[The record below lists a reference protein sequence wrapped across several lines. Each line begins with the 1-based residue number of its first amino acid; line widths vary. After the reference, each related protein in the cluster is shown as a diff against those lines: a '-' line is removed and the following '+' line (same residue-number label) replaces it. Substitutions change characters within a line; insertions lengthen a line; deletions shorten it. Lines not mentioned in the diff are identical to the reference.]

1 MQHILVLSNAR
12 MVLHKILPKDAL
24 ARRLGRQVVEMANP
38 WNALDVVK
46 AGWAGIDAAV
56 LALARLAPPAAVER
70 NGSNAA
76 NRAALRAFD
85 LHHRLLDL
93 GISSVKASS
102 LSWPGLYYKQG
113 FGDTRLI
120 AAALRRLRATRCLTM
135 LRASAGGGQEASAFV
150 QPVTSVQL
158 MPSVHGRSFASV
170 LEGSYVPPPTFMD
183 ALPPSCATGRFQLI
197 TPTLWG
203 GDEGR
208 EGLSGAPPASATE
221 AEMAAARPIVVQLAG
236 TGEHGFRRRR
246 HLVAYPLARL
256 GLASLIVEIPF
267 YGTRRP
273 RSMVGSKLGTLVD
286 LPLQGGAVIEEAR
299 ALVAWLN
306 SQPALPVPGPVAP
319 ALMPAP
325 AGSGYGAVVLA
336 GVSMGGLHAA
346 MTACTLPASLPVGVA
361 SWMGPP
367 SAAAVYTQ
375 GLLAHGVDWAALA
388 ADVTSA
394 DRGPQIAAQVLE
406 VAACLAD
413 LQAEGA
419 AAGLPAH
426 LPRSPPPPPA
436 MVAAVRAAWPGADPA
451 ALLLALRTA
460 ASLLEAT
467 DLLNFG
473 TPARPDAAV
482 FATAASDEYV
492 PAEDD
497 ALQAMWAAVAAS
509 WPGST
514 HLSVRGGHVSA
525 SIFATDAFV
534 ETCVDVVRRLKA
546 GPPPPRA

>member
-1 MQHILVLSNAR
+1 

-24 ARRLGRQVVEMANP
+24 AAAAPVARRLGRQVVELANP
-38 WNALDVVK
+38 WNALDVIK
-46 AGWAGIDAAV
+46 AGWTSIDAAV
-56 LALARLAPPAAVER
+56 LALARLAPPATVER

-85 LHHRLLDL
+85 LHHRLLDV

-120 AAALRRLRATRCLTM
+120 AAVLRRLRATRYLAM
-135 LRASAGGGQEASAFV
+135 LRAGGGQEAASAFLK
-150 QPVTSVQL
+150 PVTGVQL
-158 MPSVHGRSFASV
+158 MPSVHGRAFASV
-170 LEGSYVPPPTFMD
+170 LEGSYVPPSTFMD

-208 EGLSGAPPASATE
+208 EGEGGPRPAASATE
-221 AEMAAARPIVVQLAG
+221 VEMAAARPIVVLLAG

-306 SQPALPVPGPVAP
+306 SQPALPVPGPMTPSLVP
-319 ALMPAP
+319 SP

-394 DRGPQIAAQVLE
+394 ERGPQIAAQILE
-406 VAACLAD
+406 VAACLSD

-419 AAGLPAH
+419 AAGLPPH

-436 MVAAVRAAWPGADPA
+436 MVAAVKAAWPAADPA
-451 ALLLALRTA
+451 ALLLAQRTA

-497 ALQAMWAAVAAS
+497 ALQAMWAAVEAS
-509 WPGST
+509 WPGSK
-514 HLSVRGGHVSA
+514 HVSVRGGHVSA

-534 ETCVDVVRRLKA
+534 DTCVDVVRRLRA
-546 GPPPPRA
+546 GPPPPSAAA